1 MSASLYKSRTGP
13 VTVMWTGA
21 RQIRPDKHD
30 ALVLCSIGGA
40 LAVRRADLPPPLDQ
54 LQGSGTDA
62 NRLWRRAGGIS
73 ALWHALTAGARR
85 LDRKL
90 RARRGGRGD
99 LLVRRRFWSRP
110 AVSGLDP
117 VRSWTCPWLFAVGR
131 NEAGCGAINGL
142 LCGRSSSQCRHSQRR
157 QLPAL

>member
-1 MSASLYKSRTGP
+1 MTLIFIGYSTGQALP
-13 VTVMWTGA
+13 GLLATRSEAVIRYDGRAEPARPKYCRLHDGGRLELCPYRSISPHRPGDGDVDRA
-21 RQIRPDKHD
+21 RQIRPDEHD

-73 ALWHALTAGARR
+73 ALWHALPAGARR

-90 RARRGGRGD
+90 
-99 LLVRRRFWSRP
+99 
-110 AVSGLDP
+110 
-117 VRSWTCPWLFAVGR
+117 
-131 NEAGCGAINGL
+131 
-142 LCGRSSSQCRHSQRR
+142 
-157 QLPAL
+157 